1 MSEPTQGSKVS
12 TAPCRCTAVHQEAQN
27 LKKWKLQEE
36 DDPETSV
43 CIKVCMFVWVCV
55 YLCMCVY
62 SILFYSILFSC
73 WEDVMSVIWLQCTRV
88 RSSKYIE
95 ILVFLQFCVCAERTD
110 AVEDS
115 LVAAAQ
121 V

>member
-1 MSEPTQGSKVS
+1 MAEEQADWS
-12 TAPCRCTAVHQEAQN
+12 TR
-27 LKKWKLQEE
+27 
-36 DDPETSV
+36 ETCEVKRWISPS
-43 CIKVCMFVWVCV
+43 
-55 YLCMCVY
+55 VY